1 HRRGAG
7 PRTARRRPHPR
18 AGRGAP
24 ARSAEDGG
32 HSSRPRLLMTADPS
46 LLELAEL
53 VSRPDGR
60 IDLGRAA
67 LSIAHWQYPSLDADA
82 YLERLDGLARS
93 VDGARRSTDELGRL
107 HRLRDDLFVEQG
119 FAGNRDDYYD
129 PRNSF
134 LNDVLDR
141 RQGIPITLSLVL
153 IEVGKRLG
161 LAVEGIGLP
170 GHFIAGA
177 RLEDSQIFLDPF
189 NGGALLTPE
198 SCEELVGRVVGRKV
212 TLTEEHYAPVSGRQ
226 LLARMLA
233 NLKTIYWQRQAWEK
247 VVGGID
253 RLPGLDAKAAMEW
266 RDRGIAWSNL
276 GEIQRSLADWERYLT
291 EFPNTKDH
299 EAVKGHLRKARQ
311 RLAQLN

>member
-1 HRRGAG
+1 MG
-7 PRTARRRPHPR
+7 
-18 AGRGAP
+18 
-24 ARSAEDGG
+24 
-32 HSSRPRLLMTADPS
+32 ADPS
-46 LLELAEL
+46 LRELAAL

-60 IDLGRAA
+60 LDLARAA
-67 LSIAHWQYPSLDADA
+67 LTIAQWEYPELQVEA
-82 YLERLDGLARS
+82 YLERLDGLARG
-93 VDGARRSTDELGRL
+93 VDGPRRSTDPLGRL
-107 HRLRDDLFVEQG
+107 HRLREYLFVEQG
-119 FAGNRDDYYD
+119 FAGNREDYYD

-177 RLEDSQIFLDPF
+177 RLSDSQIFLDPF

-198 SCEELVGRVVGRKV
+198 SCEKLVGRVLGRKV

-226 LLARMLA
+226 LLGRMLA
-233 NLKTIYWQRQAWEK
+233 NLKAVYWQRQVWDK
-247 VVGGID
+247 VVGVID
-253 RLPGLDAKAAMEW
+253 RLLVLDPKAAAEW
-266 RDRGIAWSNL
+266 RDRGIAWSNM
-276 GEIQRSLADWERYLT
+276 GEIQRGLADWERYLT

-299 EAVKGHLRKARQ
+299 ETVKGHLRKARQ
-311 RLAQLN
+311 KLAQLN

>member
-1 HRRGAG
+1 MG
-7 PRTARRRPHPR
+7 
-18 AGRGAP
+18 
-24 ARSAEDGG
+24 
-32 HSSRPRLLMTADPS
+32 ADPS
-46 LLELAEL
+46 LRELATL

-60 IDLGRAA
+60 LDLARAA
-67 LSIAHWQYPSLDADA
+67 LTIARWEYPALEVDAS
-82 YLERLDGLARS
+82 LERLDGLARG
-93 VDGARRSTDELGRL
+93 VDGSRRSTDPLGRL
-107 HRLRDDLFVEQG
+107 HRLREYLFVEQG
-119 FAGNRDDYYD
+119 FAGNREDYYD

-177 RLEDSQIFLDPF
+177 RLDDSQIFLDPF

-198 SCEELVGRVVGRKV
+198 SCEKLVGRVLGRKV
-212 TLTEEHYAPVSGRQ
+212 TLTDEHYAPVSGRQ
-226 LLARMLA
+226 LLGRMLV
-233 NLKTIYWQRQAWEK
+233 NLKAIYWQRHAWDK
-247 VVGGID
+247 VVGAID
-253 RLPGLDAKAAMEW
+253 RLLVLDSKAAGEW
-266 RDRGIAWSNL
+266 RDRGIAWSNM

-311 RLAQLN
+311 KLAQLN

>member
-1 HRRGAG
+1 MG
-7 PRTARRRPHPR
+7 
-18 AGRGAP
+18 
-24 ARSAEDGG
+24 
-32 HSSRPRLLMTADPS
+32 ADPS
-46 LLELAEL
+46 LRDLAAQ

-60 IDLGRAA
+60 LDLARAA
-67 LSIAHWQYPSLDADA
+67 LTIARWEYPTLEVDA
-82 YLERLDGLARS
+82 YLERLDGLARG
-93 VDGARRSTDELGRL
+93 VDGSRRSTDPLGRL
-107 HRLRDDLFVEQG
+107 HRLREYLFVEQG
-119 FAGNRDDYYD
+119 FAGNREDYYD

-134 LNDVLDR
+134 LNDVLER
-141 RQGIPITLSLVL
+141 RRGIPITLSLIL

-212 TLTEEHYAPVSGRQ
+212 TLTDEHYAPVSGRQ

-233 NLKTIYWQRQAWEK
+233 NLKAIYWQRQAWDR
-247 VVGGID
+247 VVGIID
-253 RLPGLDAKAAMEW
+253 RLLVIDPKAAGEW
-266 RDRGIAWSNL
+266 RDRGIAWSNM
-276 GEIQRSLADWERYLT
+276 GEVQRSLADWERYLT

-311 RLAQLN
+311 KLAQLN

>member
-1 HRRGAG
+1 MG
-7 PRTARRRPHPR
+7 
-18 AGRGAP
+18 
-24 ARSAEDGG
+24 
-32 HSSRPRLLMTADPS
+32 ADPS
-46 LLELAEL
+46 LRELATL
-53 VSRPDGR
+53 VSGPEGR
-60 IDLGRAA
+60 LDLARAA
-67 LSIAHWQYPSLDADA
+67 LTIARWEYPALEVDA
-82 YLERLDGLARS
+82 YLERLDGLARG
-93 VDGARRSTDELGRL
+93 VDGSRRSTDPLGRL
-107 HRLRDDLFVEQG
+107 HRLREYLFVEQG

-177 RLEDSQIFLDPF
+177 RLDDSQIFLDPF

-198 SCEELVGRVVGRKV
+198 SCEKLVGRVLGRKV
-212 TLTEEHYAPVSGRQ
+212 TLTDEHYAPVSGRQ
-226 LLARMLA
+226 LLGRMLA
-233 NLKTIYWQRQAWEK
+233 NLKAIYWQRQAWDK
-247 VVGGID
+247 VVGAID
-253 RLPGLDAKAAMEW
+253 RLLVLDSKAAGEW
-266 RDRGIAWSNL
+266 RDRGIAWSNM

-311 RLAQLN
+311 KLAQLN

>member
-1 HRRGAG
+1 MG
-7 PRTARRRPHPR
+7 
-18 AGRGAP
+18 
-24 ARSAEDGG
+24 
-32 HSSRPRLLMTADPS
+32 ADPS
-46 LLELAEL
+46 LRELATL

-60 IDLGRAA
+60 LDLARAA
-67 LSIAHWQYPSLDADA
+67 LTIARWEYPALEVDA
-82 YLERLDGLARS
+82 YLERLDGLARG
-93 VDGARRSTDELGRL
+93 VDGSRRSTDPLGRL
-107 HRLRDDLFVEQG
+107 HRLREYLFVEQG
-119 FAGNRDDYYD
+119 FAGNREDYYD

-177 RLEDSQIFLDPF
+177 RLDDSQIFLDPF

-198 SCEELVGRVVGRKV
+198 SCEKLVGRVLGRKV
-212 TLTEEHYAPVSGRQ
+212 TLTDEHYAPVSGRQ
-226 LLARMLA
+226 LLGRMLA
-233 NLKTIYWQRQAWEK
+233 NLKAIYWQRQAWDK
-247 VVGGID
+247 VVGAID
-253 RLPGLDAKAAMEW
+253 RLLVLDSKAASEW
-266 RDRGIAWSNL
+266 RDRGIAWSNM

-299 EAVKGHLRKARQ
+299 EAVKDHLRKARQ
-311 RLAQLN
+311 KLAQLN